1 MRENNQLDWKS
12 SPELGVCTLSIL
24 VSTNRDEKVED
35 IPVMLVSFSYD
46 LSSVPENENRGES
59 KTNWKVR
66 IRPKLSIFLFFFRM
80 CRDG

>member
-1 MRENNQLDWKS
+1 
-12 SPELGVCTLSIL
+12 
-24 VSTNRDEKVED
+24 
-35 IPVMLVSFSYD
+35 

-80 CRDG
+80 CRDGWAERGSLWDGTDCCCQHCDRRKLL